1 MTATATNQLRVVVVG
16 EDGVAHPALW
26 TLDAGQGCLSHLQEA
41 VEGLVDCVSLAP
53 HVDLWVNDEG
63 LYRCEPNPVVTVM
76 AHALSGRDL
85 SQPLFGPAVF
95 TGGVDD
101 EGETLGLSE
110 DQQQTLVAAAE
121 FMAAVEADTVAE
133 VAAIGRRIADRV
145 R

>member
-1 MTATATNQLRVVVVG
+1 MTAINELRVVVVG
-16 EDGVAHPALW
+16 VDGIARPDLW
-26 TLDAGQGCLSHLQEA
+26 VLDAGHDCLSHLQEA
-41 VEGLVDCVSLAP
+41 VEGLVDCVALAP

-110 DQQQTLVAAAE
+110 ERQQTLVAAAE